1 MKLVTEM
8 AGQIAE
14 NYGYSSTEAV
24 AKVKSYLAE
33 TAETDSKLETAALV
47 KEVFS
52 DSEVLQQE
60 LQKGLEEAKIP
71 EQVPVCLL
79 YTSDAADEL

>member
-60 LQKGLEEAKIP
+60 LQKAWKKRSFLSRYRLIKIML
-71 EQVPVCLL
+71 C
-79 YTSDAADEL
+79 A

>member
-52 DSEVLQQE
+52 DSEVLQQGC
-60 LQKGLEEAKIP
+60 KRPGRSEA
-71 EQVPVCLL
+71 
-79 YTSDAADEL
+79 S

>member
-1 MKLVTEM
+1 M

-60 LQKGLEEAKIP
+60 H
-71 EQVPVCLL
+71 
-79 YTSDAADEL
+79 T